1 MSDLI
6 VAQSSFQAIRGA
18 DVLCRCWLRSEIG
31 PVNAEVLTLEV
42 AATAY
47 GKRITQATW
56 PATGE
61 ADGRV
66 TFIVPED
73 HKLTPGLY
81 QLRLRVTGGGDEI
94 PDAPVI
100 GSLCALGLLEIAG

>member
-18 DVLCRCWLRSEIG
+18 DVLCHCWLRSEAG

-42 AATAY
+42 EAVAY
-47 GKRITQATW
+47 GKRITQAAW

-66 TFIVPED
+66 TFTVPED
-73 HKLTPGLY
+73 HKLNAGLY
-81 QLRLRVTGGGDEI
+81 QLRMRVTGGGVEM
-94 PDAPVI
+94 PDPPI
-100 GSLCALGLLEIAG
+100 GSMCALGLLEIV